1 MILQWY
7 HSMAIPSPVY
17 LRDSGI
23 TCYQIVLQLSI
34 TVLSKAESKD
44 LEIGV
49 KCTSLI
55 WQRWNDLLYHNHNL
69 ALIRQNVLVLT
80 VVIEWVHKHSLLAP
94 DHTLWHKLC
103 SAVFWKKQIAY
114 WNSTLNLQRTLWTL
128 SGEMEQSDKS
138 SQCLMNSLTGHKSKR
153 WFCFHDLSLE
163 VSVVV
168 DVVC

>member
-44 LEIGV
+44 VEIGV

-69 ALIRQNVLVLT
+69 ALITQNVLVLT

-103 SAVFWKKQIAY
+103 SAVFWKKT
-114 WNSTLNLQRTLWTL
+114 NSILKQHSEFTENTLDTLW
-128 SGEMEQSDKS
+128 GDGAEWQEQSVFNEQLNWTQIK
-138 SQCLMNSLTGHKSKR
+138 
-153 WFCFHDLSLE
+153 E
-163 VSVVV
+163 VILFSWP
-168 DVVC
+168 